1 MFKLLACTF
10 LLLAAGLKFEAPAAA
25 PEQPPTAIEKQHSAT
40 HKISFGSIN
49 VAPSASVQDLPH
61 CSATAV
67 GPHALLTAQHCFEDT
82 NSLIVDNDTKNPVII
97 SAALIDGHDHVIYI
111 VQATFQT
118 YMPIEERTLVLG
130 EPVHQWGAPEDLDDV
145 YRCGYFVSIANPQKD
160 RGLNFLIAFDQ
171 VEKFVLP
178 DYPGDSGAAIFDAS
192 GHIVAVVTGGHGAT
206 GYSPLL
212 SFTPEQIDIATTK

>member
-1 MFKLLACTF
+1 MFKMLACTL

-40 HKISFGSIN
+40 HKISFLDMGDDPK
-49 VAPSASVQDLPH
+49 APIDKMAH

-67 GPHALLTAQHCFEDT
+67 GPHALLTAQHCFADMNT
-82 NSLIVDNDTKNPVII
+82 LFLDNDRNQAVVI

-111 VQATFQT
+111 VQATFES
-118 YMPIEERTLVLG
+118 YASIEERDLVTG
-130 EPVHQWGAPEDLDDV
+130 EPVHQWGAPEDLSDV
-145 YRCGYFVSIANPQKD
+145 YRGGYFRDLRNPKQD
-160 RGLNFLIAFDQ
+160 NLSFLISFDQ
-171 VEKFVLP
+171 VQRFVLP
-178 DYPGDSGAAIFDAS
+178 DYPGDSGAGIFDAS

-206 GYSPLL
+206 EYSPLL